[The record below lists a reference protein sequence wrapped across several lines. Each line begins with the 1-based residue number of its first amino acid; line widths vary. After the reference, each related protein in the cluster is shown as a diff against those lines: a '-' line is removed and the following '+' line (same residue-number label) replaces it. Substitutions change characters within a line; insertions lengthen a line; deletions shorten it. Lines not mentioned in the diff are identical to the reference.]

1 MTCHD
6 GGVLILLPPSESKH
20 APARGK
26 PLDLDALSHP
36 ELTPLRR
43 RLIRDLQMLCRR
55 DAAGAIDALG
65 LGPTQ
70 FDLVVQ
76 NAELD
81 SAPTAGAMRVY
92 TGVLYAALDHPTL
105 TGQAL
110 RRVNARITI
119 VSALFGL
126 VRPTDRIPAYRLSGG
141 SRVPGVPSLP
151 GYWRDAVSAQV
162 ASHRG
167 LVIDMLSTPYSSFVS
182 LPPGAITV
190 KVWQQGP
197 AGQRTAASHFN
208 KATKGHLTRALAT
221 CGAISHAHEV
231 LDVAREAGFDAE
243 LDGRRLDVMRVE

>member
-20 APARGK
+20 APSRGK

-43 RLIRDLQMLCRR
+43 RLLHDLQTLCRQ
-55 DAAGAIDALG
+55 DAADAIDALG

-76 NAELD
+76 NSELD

-92 TGVLYAALDHPTL
+92 TGVLYAALDYPTL
-105 TGQAL
+105 AGQDL
-110 RRVNARITI
+110 RRANSRIGI

-126 VRPTDRIPAYRLSGG
+126 VSPTDRIPAYRLSGG
-141 SRVPGVPSLP
+141 SRVPGVQGLP
-151 GYWRDAVSAQV
+151 GFWREALSVAVAE
-162 ASHRG
+162 HRG
-167 LVIDMLSTPYSSFVS
+167 LIIDMLSTPYSAFVS

-208 KATKGHLTRALAT
+208 KATKGHMARVLAT
-221 CGAISHAHEV
+221 GDRIRNGHDLLGAV
-231 LDVAREAGFDAE
+231 RDAGFDAE